1 MDFDLGTYLPY
12 QARRAGAAVE
22 DAFWESMKI
31 YELTVEEWRVLAVL
45 YSDGSQTL
53 NELARR
59 TAVKLSTLSRLIGR
73 MENRALVSRK
83 RPESNQRSVIISL
96 KTNGRELTEKLIP
109 HCLRYEQ
116 EILKQFTKAE
126 EKQLRT
132 LLTRL
137 YAYLEENPYDPAKAL
152 QPAE

>member
-1 MDFDLGTYLPY
+1 MDFDLGRYLPY

-22 DAFWESMKI
+22 NAFWDNMKG
-31 YELTVEEWRVLAVL
+31 YGLTVEEWRVLAVL
-45 YSDGSQTL
+45 YSEGAQTL

-73 MENRALVSRK
+73 MEKRLFVSRR

-96 KTNGRELTEKLIP
+96 RPKGRELTETLIP
-109 HCLRYEQ
+109 HCRAYERQ
-116 EILKQFTKAE
+116 ILAIFTRAE
-126 EKQLRT
+126 EKQLRE

-137 YAYLEENPYDPAKAL
+137 YGHLEAHPYDPAEAED
-152 QPAE
+152 PAQ